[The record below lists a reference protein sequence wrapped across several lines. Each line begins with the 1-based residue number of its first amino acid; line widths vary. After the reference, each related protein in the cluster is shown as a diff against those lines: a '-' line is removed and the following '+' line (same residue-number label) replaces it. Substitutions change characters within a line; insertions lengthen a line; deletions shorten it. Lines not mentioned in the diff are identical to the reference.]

1 MKDLEKLYNLV
12 SNEVKKIL
20 DSKNIL
26 VNSEK
31 TLMESVP
38 LVIECVESLT
48 NEELSGQEK
57 KDLAIRVI
65 LFIVDSCDIDDDK
78 KNLLRHL
85 VEDGLLDITIDIIVD
100 ASKGT
105 FEINRKTRI
114 KGMKLLTKLFKSL
127 FESCKRK
134 NSTNVKEC
142 DKAGAGCDKAEAETE
157 TEAETDKAE
166 AETDKAEAEKKDDNS
181 NPLVATLVV

>member
-57 KDLAIRVI
+57 KDLAIRVM
-65 LFIVDSCDIDDDK
+65 LFLVDSCDIDDDK

-142 DKAGAGCDKAEAETE
+142 DKAGAGCDKAEAGCDK
-157 TEAETDKAE
+157 AETDKAGCDE
-166 AETDKAEAEKKDDNS
+166 AEAGKKDENS
-181 NPLVATLVV
+181 DPHMATLVV